1 MNSEESRGFYFSTEE
16 GCIDKASMPQ
26 HLYSNV
32 LLTLIN
38 RMLKLTLQIY
48 RHRLI
53 VDQELVNIFNEIAE
67 QKLKFTKGF
76 SLTKKR
82 IGLIEREMMK
92 VQMEQD
98 FKSQILSQPNPH

>member
-1 MNSEESRGFYFSTEE
+1 MIRQSFELFKDDMQNKRSEGFYFSQDTD
-16 GCIDKASMPQ
+16 CIQKASMGK

-32 LLTLIN
+32 LLTMIN

-53 VDQELVNIFNEIAE
+53 VDQELVKVFNDIAHYKDE
-67 QKLKFTKGF
+67 FTKGF

-82 IGLIEREMMK
+82 IGLIK
-92 VQMEQD
+92 
-98 FKSQILSQPNPH
+98 